1 MAVVESWPNMSEPS
15 VFLIAVVSHWQSYIT
30 GGVVTAIVGVFERLT
45 DWRMSKKSYAVVFLG
60 VFQFVSFYLTWRE
73 QYRIAATVPALQ
85 DDLQKRDQE
94 IQRLKSNPPHVE
106 VSIPTP
112 V

>member
-30 GGVVTAIVGVFERLT
+30 GGVFERLT

-60 VFQFVSFYLTWRE
+60 VFLFVSFYLTWRE